1 MTLFID
7 LMFGRKYVNEFINDI
22 DKVSELLKGNQNV
35 LDKYD
40 EVEKFPFDK
49 NVWNEYIDSIVQAAK
64 DANWEVEYME

>member
-64 DANWEVEYME
+64 DANWEVEYM

>member
-49 NVWNEYIDSIVQAAK
+49 NVWNEYIDSIIQVAK
-64 DANWEVEYME
+64 DANWEVEYM